1 MATRRAAE
9 DKERLHRH
17 VQAKMEGEEVFKDVE
32 MVPEGGLEER
42 RNSYVIR
49 SGGVRMDF
57 KDVCLDVPMKA
68 KKGET
73 QNYKRILDNVS
84 GYCKSGEILYIMGPS
99 GAGKTTLLDSLADRT
114 SLVPSG
120 RQYLDGQPKTEE
132 EFKKVAKY
140 CLQEM
145 YLYEGLTVKETLYYA
160 ASFYTAAEEDR
171 QNRVNEAMEI
181 LGLVDQADVKIGG
194 VFYRGVSGGQ
204 RRRVTV
210 GEVLVAEPKILFLD
224 EPTSNL
230 DSAAA
235 YNLVLK
241 LKSIAQH
248 KLTTVI
254 CTIHQ
259 PSERVFEMSDKLLL
273 LGNGRNGGAT
283 VFFGPTHD
291 AGDHM
296 FGLDL
301 GLKKPET
308 TSMAEWLLDEVNAD
322 FGDADMIY
330 KIIEGW
336 KTSPASKAL
345 KQKLL
350 QSDDKPFQYEN
361 EVKTAF
367 IVNDIWTLMKRQF
380 KNTVRNP
387 AVIWLR
393 YAMYLA
399 LAFVIGTVW
408 WQVGKS
414 CDFQN
419 TAGNLFFAAAF
430 FSFMSISVLPAYL
443 EDKAIFVKER
453 ANGNYSVAANV
464 VSNFVV
470 STPFIF
476 VLALLSS
483 LMNYWFAGM
492 YTSGSRFF
500 FYVANLF
507 LTLLVAESICLL
519 VASMTSLFIVGIAA
533 AAFVFGTFMTVTG
546 FFIKYEDI
554 PSPWRWLHFVAFHF
568 YSFGNFMINQF
579 EGTTIAGNTGNDNCS
594 DVDISGE
601 VILDRF
607 GFADETK
614 WENCVILI
622 SMTIGYRAIATVWV
636 WYFHTGKK

>member
-1 MATRRAAE
+1 
-9 DKERLHRH
+9 
-17 VQAKMEGEEVFKDVE
+17 MEGEDVFKDVE
-32 MVPEGGLEER
+32 MVPETGLEER

-68 KKGET
+68 KEGET
-73 QNYKRILDNVS
+73 QNFKRILDNVS

-145 YLYEGLTVKETLYYA
+145 FLYEGLTVKETLYYA
-160 ASFYTAAEEDR
+160 ASFYTVSDDDR
-171 QNRVNEAMEI
+171 WNRVNEAMEI

-273 LGNGRNGGAT
+273 LGN
-283 VFFGPTHD
+283 
-291 AGDHM
+291 
-296 FGLDL
+296 
-301 GLKKPET
+301 
-308 TSMAEWLLDEVNAD
+308 
-322 FGDADMIY
+322 
-330 KIIEGW
+330 
-336 KTSPASKAL
+336 
-345 KQKLL
+345 
-350 QSDDKPFQYEN
+350 
-361 EVKTAF
+361 
-367 IVNDIWTLMKRQF
+367 
-380 KNTVRNP
+380 
-387 AVIWLR
+387 
-393 YAMYLA
+393 
-399 LAFVIGTVW
+399 
-408 WQVGKS
+408 
-414 CDFQN
+414 
-419 TAGNLFFAAAF
+419 
-430 FSFMSISVLPAYL
+430 
-443 EDKAIFVKER
+443 
-453 ANGNYSVAANV
+453 
-464 VSNFVV
+464 
-470 STPFIF
+470 
-476 VLALLSS
+476 
-483 LMNYWFAGM
+483 
-492 YTSGSRFF
+492 
-500 FYVANLF
+500 
-507 LTLLVAESICLL
+507 
-519 VASMTSLFIVGIAA
+519 A

-554 PSPWRWLHFVAFHF
+554 PAPWRWLHFVAFHF
-568 YSFGNFMINQF
+568 YAFGNFMINQF
-579 EGTTIAGNTGNDNCS
+579 EGTTIEDQT
-594 DVDISGE
+594 
-601 VILDRF
+601 RQP
-607 GFADETK
+607 
-614 WENCVILI
+614 
-622 SMTIGYRAIATVWV
+622 
-636 WYFHTGKK
+636 